1 MNPFLHPMAH
11 LWIAMQARIPTL
23 IVGMPGCGKTLL
35 TSLLAK
41 AMQRRFVPLIGSQC
55 TPEDVGGLPVP
66 DHVKFLCR
74 MMPMWWVE
82 ALLDPLGFL
91 FLDEFSNVQPGVQ
104 ASLLTVVQD
113 KRVGDTHLH
122 SDTIIAAACN
132 PVEIS
137 PNGTPFT
144 LPTLNRFFH
153 AKWATDREAWLD
165 GLVDCEWQAPVFP
178 MVPDDWQSLIPKWG
192 AKVSAFLRRTGGE
205 LDNCPPKDDT
215 QWAYPSERT
224 WRNSIHCLAAADA
237 AGADLSSDCSFV
249 RKMVEGNVGRMAAD
263 QFCNWKQQNDLVD
276 PIAILDGT
284 ETFEHRDDRPD
295 ITLTV
300 AAAVAGTACASGTFT
315 PDRWDAA
322 AAFLGEIGRTAAPEI
337 ALRHTKALR
346 EAAIRQK
353 YSPSKAALK
362 PLIDLGSM
370 LKAPTA
376 T

>member
-23 IVGMPGCGKTLL
+23 VVGMPGCGKTLL
-35 TSLLAK
+35 TSLLAQ
-41 AMQRRFVPLIGSQC
+41 AMGRRFVPLIGSQC

-74 MMPMWWVE
+74 MMPMSWVE

-91 FLDEFSNVQPGVQ
+91 FLDEFSNVSPGVQ

-122 SDTIIAAACN
+122 LDTIIAAACN
-132 PVEIS
+132 PAEIS

-153 AKWATDREAWLD
+153 VEWKTDREAWLD
-165 GLVDCEWQAPVFP
+165 GLVECKWEAPAFP
-178 MVPDDWQSLIPKWG
+178 IVPDDWQTLIPKWG
-192 AKVSAFLRRTGGE
+192 AKVKSFLSRTSGE
-205 LDNCPPKDDT
+205 LDNAPPKDDT
-215 QWAYPSERT
+215 TWAYPSERT
-224 WRNSIHCLAAADA
+224 WRNAIHCLAAADA
-237 AGADLSSDCSFV
+237 AGADMASDCSFI
-249 RKMVEGNVGRMAAD
+249 RKVMAGNVGRMAAD
-263 QFCNWKQQNDLVD
+263 QFCQWKQANDLVD

-300 AAAVAGTACASGTFT
+300 AAAVATTACAAGTFS
-315 PDRWDAA
+315 PARWDAA
-322 AAFLGEIGRTAAPEI
+322 AAFLGEIGKTAAPEI
-337 ALRHTKALR
+337 ALKFTGLLKQ
-346 EAAIRQK
+346 AAVAQQ
-353 YSPSKAALK
+353 YAPSKTALK
-362 PLIDLGSM
+362 PLIDLGAM
-370 LKAPTA
+370 MQGVTLG
-376 T
+376 